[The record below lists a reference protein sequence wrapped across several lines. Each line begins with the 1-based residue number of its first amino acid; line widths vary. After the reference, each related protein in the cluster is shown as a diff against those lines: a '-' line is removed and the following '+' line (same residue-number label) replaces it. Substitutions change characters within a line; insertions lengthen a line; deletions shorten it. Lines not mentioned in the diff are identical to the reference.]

1 MESKFKRA
9 FTRTTAV
16 LFAALLLGT
25 SAYVPQAVHI
35 VPTSIVANAVE
46 ETSVSSY
53 DELIAA
59 INNGGN
65 IKLTADIST
74 NNAIYINQPCTIDF
88 NTHKLTI
95 TNNNGGLNVNAAA
108 TLKNGSLTL
117 ERTSVS

>member
-46 ETSVSSY
+46 ETSVPS
-53 DELIAA
+53 
-59 INNGGN
+59 
-65 IKLTADIST
+65 TQADPEPILFEDSFEE
-74 NNAIYINQPCTIDF
+74 APQ
-88 NTHKLTI
+88 
-95 TNNNGGLNVNAAA
+95 
-108 TLKNGSLTL
+108 
-117 ERTSVS
+117 